1 MANDSCRFFF
11 LRIVRPSLLDAPLR
25 ACTVLVILN
34 TNSERWNEF
43 NGFENSNL
51 TIYDKALVRATA
63 LRYRAQHLIK
73 GAGVTEEKH
82 SRDQEGKENE
92 R

>member
-1 MANDSCRFFF
+1 M
-11 LRIVRPSLLDAPLR
+11 SLM
-25 ACTVLVILN
+25 V
-34 TNSERWNEF
+34 
-43 NGFENSNL
+43 
-51 TIYDKALVRATA
+51 YDKALVRATA

-73 GAGVTEEKH
+73 GAGVIEEKH